1 MYMYMYLIAFVNC
14 MCTSYIVNEHEVMK
28 MKWKHSSRI
37 DKKVI
42 IKLYKITENFLH

>member
-1 MYMYMYLIAFVNC
+1 
-14 MCTSYIVNEHEVMK
+14 

-42 IKLYKITENFLH
+42 IMSKVIHNNRKLPLNTHLNRDFYCWYTSWFKSI